1 MTISLSLILIMMSNF
16 MSFTV
21 VISNDFIFVSRSHK
35 KKKYLIVLDLRQGL
49 LKVMQ
54 HLGDGSNG
62 LLYSQ

>member
-1 MTISLSLILIMMSNF
+1 MILYLFPDPI
-16 MSFTV
+16 
-21 VISNDFIFVSRSHK
+21 K

-62 LLYSQ
+62 LLYSQWETMYV